1 MEGDVEDDGFYSD
14 EDWPSP
20 IDEPRGTQY
29 RMVKIFRCKARQ
41 EWQLEDWFEY
51 YCVAVDGVI
60 YQRGEWNDPTMRC
73 MKDQF
78 PPWLQ
83 PPVAGSGWGRRR
95 DVSPPPGRGI
105 VLDERKIFLEEQER
119 MEKNKETR
127 FVFLVE
133 EGRRAEAENDFPDV
147 GAMGE
152 AEDRRAEEARREA
165 EDRRAEEEETNQ
177 QEVLYEL
184 DYQGETAETGGEND
198 AHPGDELQAVVE
210 ATGNIDLNG
219 GFQHEAEAMTE
230 EGDNTIQ
237 QTEPSKKHSGDA
249 LQSDMTKRPK
259 MEEEITNESG
269 ADAHSTEVEEEPD
282 KSVPKVTLAD
292 DKDCGSL

>member
-1 MEGDVEDDGFYSD
+1 MHERSV
-14 EDWPSP
+14 
-20 IDEPRGTQY
+20 
-29 RMVKIFRCKARQ
+29 
-41 EWQLEDWFEY
+41 
-51 YCVAVDGVI
+51 
-60 YQRGEWNDPTMRC
+60 
-73 MKDQF
+73 
-78 PPWLQ
+78 
-83 PPVAGSGWGRRR
+83 PPVVAAPRRWQWVGKTKRCFPASWQGHSVRRAKNIFGRTGE
-95 DVSPPPGRGI
+95 DG
-105 VLDERKIFLEEQER
+105 E
-119 MEKNKETR
+119 NKETR

-147 GAMGE
+147 DAMGE

-165 EDRRAEEEETNQ
+165 EARRAEEEETNQ
-177 QEVLYEL
+177 QEVLYES
-184 DYQGETAETGGEND
+184 DYQGETDETGGEND
-198 AHPGDELQAVVE
+198 AHPGDELQAVIE

-282 KSVPKVTLAD
+282 ESVPKVTLAD
-292 DKDCGSL
+292 VKDCGNL